1 MTVPCVL
8 CAAWGKS
15 DLYYVAR
22 LAPASDAESICVD
35 PDEISDCRWM
45 DVDEFM
51 RTQDHPLITAVLRH
65 AYGLEAPE
73 SIGTAGG
80 LSPLVEMMEAPVQ
93 WPGREPY
100 PTYFA
105 SKGE

>member
-1 MTVPCVL
+1 M
-8 CAAWGKS
+8 
-15 DLYYVAR
+15 AR
-22 LAPASDAESICVD
+22 LAPASDGESICAD
-35 PDEISDCRWM
+35 PDEISECRWM

-51 RTQDHPLITAVLRH
+51 RTQDHPLIHAVLRH
-65 AYGLEAPE
+65 VYGLEAPE
-73 SIGTAGG
+73 SRGTVGG

-105 SKGE
+105 ATGE